1 MIYTTAAGM
10 PQVQQRVEE
19 EIVRERERESKR
31 VLVAPMAM
39 EMELMRATC
48 SVCLMT
54 SLR

>member
-1 MIYTTAAGM
+1 MIYTTAAGVA
-10 PQVQQRVEE
+10 QVQQGVEE
-19 EIVRERERESKR
+19 ETVRERER

-48 SVCLMT
+48 SVCLMI

>member
-1 MIYTTAAGM
+1 MIYTTAAGV
-10 PQVQQRVEE
+10 PQVQQGD
-19 EIVRERERESKR
+19 RERERER
-31 VLVAPMAM
+31 VAPMAM

>member
-1 MIYTTAAGM
+1 MIYTTAAGV
-10 PQVQQRVEE
+10 PQVQQGVME
-19 EIVRERERESKR
+19 EILRERER
-31 VLVAPMAM
+31 VAPMAM